1 MNRDEIRAEA
11 VRLARLGESYYAIGE
26 KLGVTHQSVGNWA
39 RSAGIVRGKGGGCV
53 ADANQARLEE
63 ARRRIEAKIGCDYEI
78 IELRPGKHATLRCRA
93 CGATFDRKVDTRY
106 PTTCPGCKR
115 AEIERHAEERELSS
129 VRRALVRTLRKVLK
143 VKEREERERAFLD
156 ARHICK
162 ECGREFTMRELRESN
177 PWNFSDSPTFCSLS
191 CSHRYHGRISKHRR
205 REKKRAGDCDLSLR
219 ELDERDNNTC
229 YLCGGQTDWNDY
241 RVDGSGNFVAGDMY
255 PSMDHVIPLVAGGT
269 HTHGNLRIAHRLCNA
284 LKGDRSVEEAMAV
297 IALRFEGVRN

>member
-11 VRLARLGESYYAIGE
+11 VRLAMLGESYYAIGE

-53 ADANQARLEE
+53 ADANKARLEE

-78 IELRPGKHATLRCRA
+78 VELRPGNHATLRCRA

-106 PTTCPGCKR
+106 PTTCPECRRK
-115 AEIERHAEERELSS
+115 EIERHAEERELSS

-156 ARHICK
+156 AVHVCK

-177 PWNFSDSPTFCSLS
+177 PHNYTSNPSFC
-191 CSHRYHGRISKHRR
+191 
-205 REKKRAGDCDLSLR
+205 
-219 ELDERDNNTC
+219 
-229 YLCGGQTDWNDY
+229 
-241 RVDGSGNFVAGDMY
+241 
-255 PSMDHVIPLVAGGT
+255 
-269 HTHGNLRIAHRLCNA
+269 
-284 LKGDRSVEEAMAV
+284 
-297 IALRFEGVRN
+297 